1 MCVLEQNAA
10 LCGEAILLAQPLDMN
25 QRACRMQ

>member
-1 MCVLEQNAA
+1 MRGLVQNAA
-10 LCGEAILLAQPLDMN
+10 VCGEAILLPQPLDMN